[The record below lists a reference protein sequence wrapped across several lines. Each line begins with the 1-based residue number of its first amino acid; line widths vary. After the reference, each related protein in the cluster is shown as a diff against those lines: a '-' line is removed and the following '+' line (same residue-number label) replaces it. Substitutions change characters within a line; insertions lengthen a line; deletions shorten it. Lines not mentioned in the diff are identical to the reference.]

1 MKILKK
7 SNGFEARGGSGTSG
21 HPDTDGEGTWS
32 AADTDSEFR
41 SRGRSGT
48 SGHPDTDGERTWP
61 AADTDGE
68 DRFFG
73 QNRDRAFNGSLAI
86 NPAKTRAQPQPPG
99 SAGSSDFFEDFFKK
113 HSPQ

>member
-1 MKILKK
+1 MVLRLGADRGRPGIEKYRFFIKILKK
-7 SNGFEARGGSGTSG
+7 SNGFDARGGSGTSG
-21 HPDTDGEGTWS
+21 HPDTDGESTWP

-73 QNRDRAFNGSLAI
+73 QNRDRAFIGS
-86 NPAKTRAQPQPPG
+86 G
-99 SAGSSDFFEDFFKK
+99 
-113 HSPQ
+113 